1 MHFKWDNTNVNDYQ
15 HILGDFVQCQSMK
28 SVDLFIAYEAE
39 MNDSFEE
46 VQVKEIN
53 FSCKYVK

>member
-1 MHFKWDNTNVNDYQ
+1 MHFKWGNTNVNDYQ
-15 HILGDFVQCQSMK
+15 CILGDFVQCQSMK
-28 SVDLFIAYEAE
+28 SVDLFISYEAE

-53 FSCKYVK
+53 FFCKYVK